1 MTPSRPVITPAR
13 TELHF
18 GHSQKLTH
26 ASPAK
31 QACMEQID
39 DILLNS
45 GTSFSIEVAAA
56 VEDIITHYLTSD
68 RIQVTFSPPDDE
80 QLSDSEGSE
89 ADFGSVQ
96 SEPHNLEAGELQRYI
111 TSMSRAVVNVTAA
124 AHDSTVQ

>member
-1 MTPSRPVITPAR
+1 MTPSRAVITPAR

-39 DILLNS
+39 DILRNS

-68 RIQVTFSPPDDE
+68 RIQVTFPPPDDE

-96 SEPHNLEAGELQRYI
+96 SEPQNLMRLTLRRRRSSLWVWLACG
-111 TSMSRAVVNVTAA
+111 A
-124 AHDSTVQ
+124 